1 MRDGDYGFVLAGALR
16 LCGAIAQNCRD
27 CGAAFEPPI
36 AAWRLNLML
45 LPPPTLHELWEV
57 TLLTSMELVAA
68 QAEPE
73 SASGAVPRAIP

>member
-1 MRDGDYGFVLAGALR
+1 
-16 LCGAIAQNCRD
+16 
-27 CGAAFEPPI
+27 
-36 AAWRLNLML
+36 ML